1 MTITIDKHLK
11 LELTS
16 VKHAEGLYEALNNS
30 RQHLSA
36 FLPWV
41 DKMQTVNDFRN
52 YIRNC
57 ELLYEEK
64 KEVSFV
70 MLYDDSPVGRI
81 GLHHM
86 NLQNKNASVG
96 YWLTKNMEGKG
107 IVIRSCKELLAYGF
121 EVLDLNRIELK
132 AAVENLRSLA
142 VAEKLG
148 FTKEGIAREAELVNN
163 KFLDLT
169 LYSML
174 SSEWRE
180 TKSR

>member
-1 MTITIDKHLK
+1 MTITIDRNLR

-16 VKHAEGLYEALNNS
+16 VQHTEGLYEALNNS

-52 YIRNC
+52 YIKNC

-70 MLYDDSPVGRI
+70 MLYDETPVGRI

-121 EVLDLNRIELK
+121 EVLELNRIELK
-132 AAVENLRSLA
+132 AAVENLRSRA

-163 KFLDLT
+163 RFLDLT

-180 TKSR
+180 RKSR